1 MLVFSAKKGLMLVTR
16 IKGEFVSLMGTM
28 SCEMELFGSYAS
40 IEDLDYLKLKRYFR
54 NSAIRW

>member
-16 IKGEFVSLMGTM
+16 MKGDFVSLLVAM
-28 SCEMELFGSYAS
+28 SHETELFGSYAS